1 MVACSDDFPRPPM
14 SQPKFGPAERK
25 ELVGI
30 VGRLYDAIKAQGLS
44 QFELARRIGMSQ
56 SGINEVFKILRN
68 PKAPMRIPGI
78 LYLSR
83 VPDAL
88 QINGHWFLTG
98 QGKMEDYHQEEG
110 RDAAAIRYA
119 LMALSRIEDRMAE
132 VRKDLSTEHAALS
145 ESLEARAARAAL
157 REPLPAV
164 VPPARRAGGK
174 RGR

>member
-1 MVACSDDFPRPPM
+1 MVPSATTLMDTRM
-14 SQPKFGPAERK
+14 SKQRLNAEDRK
-25 ELVGI
+25 ELLGI
-30 VGRLYDAIKAQGLS
+30 VRRLYDAMEACDVS
-44 QFELARRIGMSQ
+44 QVELGRRIGMSQ
-56 SGINEVFKILRN
+56 SGVNEIMRMLSNSKKPL
-68 PKAPMRIPGI
+68 RIPGI

-98 QGKMEDYHQEEG
+98 QGRMEDYKQDE
-110 RDAAAIRYA
+110 RPQATAIRYA